1 VEEQQ
6 ECSRITE
13 RRRTSLQQRFKEAV
27 VDSDNLIQKN
37 LIHTIACRR
46 KEEDTTAT
54 TPSDYGIAVDIAGG
68 NKRVA
73 VRYMP
78 LMLIGSAQTWLNSLP
93 ALQINSWYDFKEA
106 FFKNFTRTYKR
117 PPRPRQL
124 ALCKQGPD
132 ELDRDYLGAAQL
144 MRGSR

>member
-37 LIHTIACRR
+37 LIHTIECRR

-54 TPSDYGIAVDIAGG
+54 TLPSHNIARRYDRVVDIHIAFTGTLQ
-68 NKRVA
+68 R
-73 VRYMP
+73 
-78 LMLIGSAQTWLNSLP
+78 LSISAAREHHSSLSP
-93 ALQINSWYDFKEA
+93 
-106 FFKNFTRTYKR
+106 
-117 PPRPRQL
+117 
-124 ALCKQGPD
+124 
-132 ELDRDYLGAAQL
+132 
-144 MRGSR
+144 